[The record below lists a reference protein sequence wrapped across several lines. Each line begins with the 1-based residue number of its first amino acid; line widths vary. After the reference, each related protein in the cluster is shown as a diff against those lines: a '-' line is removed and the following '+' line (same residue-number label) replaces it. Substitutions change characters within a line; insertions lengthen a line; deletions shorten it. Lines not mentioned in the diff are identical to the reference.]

1 MTLSQL
7 YKKGSKDST
16 DPLTNIS
23 AQKPSETTKL
33 PWWASFKKKGNKNTK
48 PTMLKEATTETYQP
62 VLSETVTSR
71 PEDEIAGNTMR
82 TTTQASQYV
91 QFSSSAVF
99 ETEISTNTVGKL
111 LNVSGKL
118 IIENVNNINKL
129 SFRLTLRQPV

>member
-1 MTLSQL
+1 MTLNQL
-7 YKKGSKDST
+7 YKKGSKDNT
-16 DPLTNIS
+16 DPLANIS
-23 AQKPSETTKL
+23 AQKPSKTTKL
-33 PWWASFKKKGNKNTK
+33 PWWASFKMKGNKNTK

-71 PEDEIAGNTMR
+71 PEDEIASNTMR

-111 LNVSGKL
+111 LNVSGKTL
-118 IIENVNNINKL
+118 LYIKKPT
-129 SFRLTLRQPV
+129 RLNF

>member
-62 VLSETVTSR
+62 VSSETVSSG
-71 PEDEIAGNTMR
+71 PDEIAGNTMR
-82 TTTQASQYV
+82 TTTQASQYI

-111 LNVSGKL
+111 LNVSG
-118 IIENVNNINKL
+118 NIL
-129 SFRLTLRQPV
+129 FYI

>member
-48 PTMLKEATTETYQP
+48 PTTLEQATTETYQP
-62 VLSETVTSR
+62 VSSETVSSG
-71 PEDEIAGNTMR
+71 PDEIAGNTMR
-82 TTTQASQYV
+82 TTTQASQYI
-91 QFSSSAVF
+91 QFSSSALF
-99 ETEISTNTVGKL
+99 ETEISTNIVGKL

-129 SFRLTLRQPV
+129 SFRLILRQPV